1 MEAAPMG
8 RIQNY
13 VARAMEKSWTT
24 IPHVTTHDEAD
35 ITDFEHAR
43 QDYNAGGHRSKLTLL
58 APW

>member
-1 MEAAPMG
+1 MG